1 VTFSKQFGFMESG
14 KDDGAF
20 SMIDNS
26 LRSAAWSGYVPW
38 LYWINAKLTPIIG
51 NHLAVTA
58 RQGSLL
64 TMAAKSISERKERGS
79 AHADILGQLFDIQK
93 EKPIL
98 DDISVTSMVASN
110 IFAGSDSTAISI
122 SSVVYYV
129 IKSAESKRKLLAE
142 VDATAKENNLEH
154 GGIFNLEMV
163 NSMPYLQAVMWEA
176 MRLHPAIGM
185 NLGRRVP
192 EGGVTIDGQY
202 FPGGVRLISLLAD
215 RRCLILT

>member
-1 VTFSKQFGFMESG
+1 MESG

-38 LYWINAKLTPIIG
+38 LYWLNAKLTPIIG

-129 IKSAESKRKLLAE
+129 IKSPESKRKLLAE
-142 VDATAKENNLEH
+142 VDATAKENNLAT
-154 GGIFNLEMV
+154 GGIFNLEMA

-202 FPGGVRLISLLAD
+202 FPGGVRSLSLFLYTSIGEVTHTD
-215 RRCLILT
+215 MK